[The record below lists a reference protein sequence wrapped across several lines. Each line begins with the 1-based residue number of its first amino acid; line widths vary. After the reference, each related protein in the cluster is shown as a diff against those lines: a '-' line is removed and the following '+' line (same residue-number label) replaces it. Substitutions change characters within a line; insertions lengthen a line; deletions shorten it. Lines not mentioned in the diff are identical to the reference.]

1 MAADIVRSSAGLFAA
16 AWTFGADAV
25 FVPDFLIAVRK
36 APALVA
42 LRLLGRRVVLRVGMA
57 PGPGRFYRA
66 LWRSVVSPSVD
77 RIVCNSEFIRCEVLA
92 TGVPAGKVVLIRNC
106 VATRSA
112 PGPADVAA
120 SHDPWKVVYIGQII
134 PPKGL
139 MALCDAIAMLRADGL
154 PVTLDVVGD
163 LDRWEPEAFRGFRAR
178 VRARA
183 ERPDLAGAVRFLGA
197 REDVPALLAAA
208 AVHCCPSAVEIR
220 EGMAG
225 VVLEAKAAGIPS
237 VVTASGSLPELVE
250 HRHDGWVGDETPA
263 SIAEGLRYFLAD
275 PAQRQRAGRQARES
289 LARFDR
295 DSFARAWRQEFM
307 IETGSDVR

>member
-77 RIVCNSEFIRCEVLA
+77 RIVCNSEFIRREVLA
-92 TGVPAGKVVLIRNC
+92 SGAPAGKVGLIRNC

-112 PGPADVAA
+112 PGPADVA
-120 SHDPWKVVYIGQII
+120 SSRDPWKVVYIGQII

-139 MALCDAIAMLRADGL
+139 MALCDAIARLRADRL
-154 PVTLDVVGD
+154 PVTLDVAGD
-163 LDRWEPEAFRGFRAR
+163 LDRWEPEAFRGFQAR

-183 ERPDLAGAVRFLGA
+183 EQPDLAGAVRFLGA

-208 AVHCCPSAVEIR
+208 AVHCCPSAAEIR

-250 HRHDGWVGDETPA
+250 HGYDGWVSDETPA

-275 PAQRQRAGRQARES
+275 PARRERAGRQARQS

-307 IETGSDVR
+307 IETDSDAK